1 MEKRT
6 LNWQKSDFYKKFI
19 YFLDNTCTFN
29 NLMRSLK
36 TKLLKYLI
44 LCAGLVAS
52 VVSDSLWPYG
62 PWPARLLCPWYS
74 PGKLLEWVA
83 ISFSNVILHLI
94 TTSSSSMNR
103 ILQFAMVC
111 YCLISHIWLCDP
123 MDWSIPGFLVLYH
136 LLEFAQTH
144 VHRVDDAIQPF
155 HLLLS
160 PSLPALN
167 LSQHQSFPV
176 SQLFAS
182 GGQSIGVSASTSV
195 LPMNIQGW
203 FPLGLTGLISLLSK
217 WLSWVFSST
226 TVWKLQFFSA
236 QPSLWPNSNIQTWLL
251 EKPYISLYGLWSAKW
266 CFCFLIH
273 CLKLQ
278 SLATWRE
285 QLNHWKR
292 PWCWERLKAEGE
304 EGDRGWDGWMA
315 T

>member
-1 MEKRT
+1 MSFLK
-6 LNWQKSDFYKKFI
+6 LSLIPQKCPRLTPTTHWKF
-19 YFLDNTCTFN
+19 
-29 NLMRSLK
+29 
-36 TKLLKYLI
+36 LLFS
-44 LCAGLVAS
+44 CS
-52 VVSDSLWPYG
+52 VVSDSLRPHG
-62 PWPARLLCPWYS
+62 LQHAKLLCPS
-74 PGKLLEWVA
+74 PSPRV
-83 ISFSNVILHLI
+83 
-94 TTSSSSMNR
+94 
-103 ILQFAMVC
+103 
-111 YCLISHIWLCDP
+111 
-123 MDWSIPGFLVLYH
+123 
-136 LLEFAQTH
+136 AQTH
-144 VHRVDDAIQPF
+144 VHWVSQTIKPS
-155 HLLLS
+155 HPLS
-160 PSLPALN
+160 PPSLPALN

-182 GGQSIGVSASTSV
+182 GGQSIGVSASASV
-195 LPMNIQGW
+195 LSMNIPGW
-203 FPLGLTGLISLLSK
+203 FILGLTGWISLLSK